1 MRLPS
6 LKPQAVVRALKR
18 AGFEKMRQ
26 TGSHLILAHR
36 GTTTIVT
43 VPMHS
48 GDIHRGLLMGII
60 KQAGLTQREFADLL

>member
-6 LKPQAVVRALKR
+6 LKPREVVRALEK

-36 GTTTIVT
+36 KTMRIVT

-48 GDIHRGLLMGII
+48 GDIHRGLVIGII
-60 KQAGLTQREFADLL
+60 KQAGLTRREFAELL